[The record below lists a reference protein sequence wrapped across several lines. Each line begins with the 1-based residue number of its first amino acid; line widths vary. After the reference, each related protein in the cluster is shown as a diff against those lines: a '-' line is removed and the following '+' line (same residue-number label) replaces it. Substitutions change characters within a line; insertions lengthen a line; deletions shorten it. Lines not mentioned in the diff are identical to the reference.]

1 MNTEPFQQASI
12 IVTALSGAFALVQGG
27 IALSTKR
34 RETHLGNMEK
44 RRQEVSRLLADY
56 EKNRDA
62 FEVIFD
68 YASAQDKHLRT
79 TELLFTAEEM
89 NTRRATDRCFEHLR
103 NVHSSWSMGLIATAD
118 LGPWT
123 YWVHRTLQRPCLKDF
138 AAGCG
143 YLPFVEELAKATA
156 DAPDIACLEKNCP
169 WWKTGDGPKYPEQRM
184 HIEHGSAAAERM
196 MQEKKEGG
204 ARLT

>member
-1 MNTEPFQQASI
+1 MLTDTLQQFILLTTGA
-12 IVTALSGAFALVQGG
+12 SGAFALVQGG

-34 RETHLGNMEK
+34 RETHLGNMER
-44 RRQEVSRLLADY
+44 RRQEVARLLEEY

-68 YASAQDKHLRT
+68 YTSPQDNHLRT
-79 TELLFTAEEM
+79 TNLLFTAEEM

-103 NVHSSWSMGLIATAD
+103 NVHSSWTMGLIATAD

-143 YLPFVEELAKATA
+143 YLPFVEELAKATRN
-156 DAPDIACLEKNCP
+156 APDIACLEKHCP
-169 WWKTGDGPKYPEQRM
+169 WWDKPDGPQYPEQRM
-184 HIEHGSAAAERM
+184 KQEHGREQRV
-196 MQEKKEGG
+196 
-204 ARLT
+204 T